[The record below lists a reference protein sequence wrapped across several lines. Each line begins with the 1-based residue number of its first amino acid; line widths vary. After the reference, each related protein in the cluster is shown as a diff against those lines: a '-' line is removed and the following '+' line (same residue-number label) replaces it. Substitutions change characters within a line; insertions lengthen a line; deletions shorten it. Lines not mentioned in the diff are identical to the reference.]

1 MSYSPQKSRPI
12 LGVGLSWFVM
22 AILGVGITLSAQ
34 AQINLESFWI
44 RAMPPGQP
52 MTAGYGKIINS
63 SDGPTTILGASVTF
77 ADKVEFHETVTVDDA
92 VRMQPMASITL
103 EAGESLTL
111 TPGGAHLMIM
121 GVATM
126 PSEGA
131 NVALCVQTTAKE
143 ACTKAPVMRQA
154 PATMDMHHHHAH

>member
-1 MSYSPQKSRPI
+1 MSYSPQKNRPI
-12 LGVGLSWFVM
+12 RGVGLSWLLM
-22 AILGVGITLSAQ
+22 AIVSVGITLPAQ
-34 AQINLESFWI
+34 AQLTLENFWV

-77 ADKVEFHETVTVDDA
+77 ADKVELHETITVNDA
-92 VRMQPMASITL
+92 VRMQPMGNLTL
-103 EAGESLTL
+103 EAGESLML

-121 GVATM
+121 GITTM

-131 NVALCVQTTAKE
+131 NVALCVQTSDEE

>member
-1 MSYSPQKSRPI
+1 MSCSNPKISTTPGTLLTR
-12 LGVGLSWFVM
+12 LL
-22 AILGVGITLSAQ
+22 GITLGASIALSAQ
-34 AQINLESFWI
+34 AQLDLEGFWI

-52 MTAGYGKIINS
+52 MTAGYGKITNNS
-63 SDGPTTILGASVTF
+63 SEPTTILGASVTF

-103 EAGESLTL
+103 QAGESLTL
-111 TPGGAHLMIM
+111 APGGAHLMIM
-121 GVATM
+121 GITTM

-131 NVALCVQTTAKE
+131 NAALCVQTSDEE

>member
-1 MSYSPQKSRPI
+1 MSCSNPKIGTTPGTLLTR
-12 LGVGLSWFVM
+12 LL
-22 AILGVGITLSAQ
+22 GITLGASIALSAQ
-34 AQINLESFWI
+34 AQLDLEGFWI

-52 MTAGYGKIINS
+52 MTAGYGKITNNS
-63 SDGPTTILGASVTF
+63 SEPTTIVGASVTF

-92 VRMQPMASITL
+92 VRMQPMENLTL

-121 GVATM
+121 GVAAM

-131 NVALCVQTTAKE
+131 NVALCVQTGAEETCVE
-143 ACTKAPVMRQA
+143 APVVRQA
-154 PATMDMHHHHAH
+154 PAATDMRHHHAH

>member
-1 MSYSPQKSRPI
+1 MLYSPQKNRPI
-12 LGVGLSWFVM
+12 RGVSLSWFVM
-22 AILGVGITLSAQ
+22 AALGMGITLSAQ
-34 AQINLESFWI
+34 AQLNLESFWI

-52 MTAGYGKIINS
+52 MTAGYGTIINS

-92 VRMQPMASITL
+92 VRMQPMEGLTL

-121 GVATM
+121 GVTTM

-131 NVALCVQTTAKE
+131 NVALCVQTNDEET
-143 ACTKAPVMRQA
+143 CTKAPVMRQA
-154 PATMDMHHHHAH
+154 PAAMDMHHHHAH

>member
-1 MSYSPQKSRPI
+1 MSYSPQKNRPI
-12 LGVGLSWFVM
+12 RGGGLSWFLM

-34 AQINLESFWI
+34 AQLTLESFWI

-52 MTAGYGKIINS
+52 MTAGYGTIINS

-77 ADKVEFHETVTVDDA
+77 ADKVEFHETITVDDA
-92 VRMQPMASITL
+92 VRMQPMGNLTL

-121 GVATM
+121 GITTM

-131 NVALCVQTTAKE
+131 NVALCVQTSDE
-143 ACTKAPVMRQA
+143 EVCTKAPVMRQA

>member
-1 MSYSPQKSRPI
+1 MFYSPKKNRPI
-12 LGVGLSWFVM
+12 RGVGLSWLVM
-22 AILGVGITLSAQ
+22 AALGMGITLSAQ
-34 AQINLESFWI
+34 AQLALESFWI

-52 MTAGYGKIINS
+52 MTAGYGTIINS
-63 SDGPTTILGASVTF
+63 SDGPATILGASVTF
-77 ADKVEFHETVTVDDA
+77 ADKVEFHETITVDDA
-92 VRMQPMASITL
+92 VRMQSMGNLTL

-121 GVATM
+121 GITTM

-131 NVALCVQTTAKE
+131 NVALCVQTSDEE

>member
-1 MSYSPQKSRPI
+1 MSYSPQKNRPTR
-12 LGVGLSWFVM
+12 GVGLSWFLM

-34 AQINLESFWI
+34 AQLTLESFWI

-52 MTAGYGKIINS
+52 MTAGYGTIINS

-77 ADKVEFHETVTVDDA
+77 ADKVEFHETITVDDA
-92 VRMQPMASITL
+92 VRMQPMESLTL

-121 GVATM
+121 GVAAM
-126 PSEGA
+126 PSEGSD
-131 NVALCVQTTAKE
+131 VALCVQTGAEETCVE
-143 ACTKAPVMRQA
+143 APVVRQA
-154 PATMDMHHHHAH
+154 PAATDMHHHHAH

>member
-1 MSYSPQKSRPI
+1 MSYSPQKKRPI
-12 LGVGLSWFVM
+12 RGVGLSWLLM
-22 AILGVGITLSAQ
+22 AILGVGITLPAQ
-34 AQINLESFWI
+34 AQLTLENFWV

-63 SDGPTTILGASVTF
+63 SNGPTTILGASVTF
-77 ADKVEFHETVTVDDA
+77 ADKVELHETITVNDA
-92 VRMQPMASITL
+92 VRMQPMGNLTL

-121 GVATM
+121 GITTM
-126 PSEGA
+126 PSEGT
-131 NVALCVQTTAKE
+131 NVALCVQTSAE
-143 ACTKAPVMRQA
+143 EVCTKAPVMRQA